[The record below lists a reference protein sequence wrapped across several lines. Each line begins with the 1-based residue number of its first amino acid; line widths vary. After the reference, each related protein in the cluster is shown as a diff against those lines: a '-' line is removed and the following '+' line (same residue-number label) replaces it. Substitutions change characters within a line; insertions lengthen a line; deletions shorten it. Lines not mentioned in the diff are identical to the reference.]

1 VKKKPVQRPKRSKKP
16 AQNDNPLIAFITLFV
31 LGVFLVL
38 IIVFHKSLIALIPQT
53 GQVSYQQDFASG
65 KKVIWYDETGIF
77 MYEDAAKDNQA
88 LVNFP
93 LLQTFPNPVL
103 SPDNKKI
110 VYLVQTTNY
119 PNAKFEL
126 WIYDFITKKQSLL
139 VKDFKSS
146 SAHPYAWAKDSHSL
160 FVILQTENKH
170 KLFKITFDGK
180 KTQLASDYTG
190 DVYANLSGPDVINDN
205 FAAFSTCDQA
215 CEKRIGIVDIKKN
228 KTFFVSAPKESD
240 STTFIEIDDTHA
252 LQVNIHELPK
262 AQVDDIQRV
271 GKNKIIV
278 GLEKISL
285 TTQKGESIPLPKEVI
300 LHDEQRIQAAG
311 MCGDS
316 VLVGL
321 VGTRDRVDSQGG
333 YKEEYYT
340 RYYLYN
346 IAEQRLIK
354 FIPSWGCNKQGQ
366 VYSTSSSI
374 HEPLAIKK
382 IDLANVS
389 EGKEIKYSRLLSEE
403 ILAQFRRDCLGIA
416 MLATGSSNG
425 NDFVYIDVGTY
436 MGTQNFT
443 QDESLCDKTTIEK
456 FSGIYRLSNS
466 ENTVKKLNTGY
477 ATFHRFHL
485 IEPNP

>member
-1 VKKKPVQRPKRSKKP
+1 VKKKTIQRPKRSKKP
-16 AQNDNPLIAFITLFV
+16 VQNDNPLIAFVTLFL
-31 LGVFLVL
+31 LGVLLVL
-38 IIVFHKSLIALIPQT
+38 IIVFNKALIALIPQV
-53 GQVSYQQDFASG
+53 GQTNYYQDFASG
-65 KKVIWYDETGIF
+65 EKVIWYDETGIF
-77 MYEDAAKDNQA
+77 IYEDSSKNNQA

-126 WIYDFITKKQSLL
+126 WVYDFTNKKHTML
-139 VKDFKSS
+139 VENFKSS
-146 SAHPYAWAKDSHSL
+146 SAHPYTWAKDSRTL
-160 FVILQTENKH
+160 FVILLTKEKH
-170 KLFKITFDGK
+170 KLFEVTLDSK
-180 KTQLASDYTG
+180 KTLLATDYSG
-190 DVYANLSGPDVINDN
+190 EVFANLSGPDVINDN
-205 FAAFSTCDQA
+205 FAAFSTCDYA
-215 CEKRIGIVDIKKN
+215 CERRIGIVDIKKN
-228 KTFFVSAPKESD
+228 KTFFTNVPKESD
-240 STTFIEIDDTHA
+240 STTFIGIDDTHA

-262 AQVDDIQRV
+262 AQVDETQRV

-285 TTQKGESIPLPKEVI
+285 TTQKGESIPLPKEVT
-300 LHDEQRIQAAG
+300 LHDDQRIQAAG

-321 VGTRDRVDSQGG
+321 VGIRDRIDSQGG

-340 RYYLYN
+340 RYFLYN

-354 FIPSWGCNKQGQ
+354 FTPSWGCNRQGQ

-389 EGKEIKYSRLLSEE
+389 EGKEIKYSGLLSEE

-436 MGTQNFT
+436 MGTQAFT
-443 QDESLCDKTTIEK
+443 QDESVCDKTTIEK
-456 FSGIYRLSNS
+456 FSGIYRLSIS
-466 ENTVKKLNTGY
+466 ENTVKKLTNGY